1 MAKNKKYPAYRVKTL
16 MPVTLVNWAGQS
28 FNIPTSSIGTFQA
41 RYDPAA
47 SISTINPNEP
57 APIIIDAI
65 FNGQK
70 ITFRPKYYVP
80 NGDIKPLLLSSSN
93 EFQLLPV
100 DKLVAIKEISM
111 SSIDGSG
118 ESKSEVSMV
127 SKTSTSRYIKQSYF
141 VGAFAIV
148 GALNGFMAAK
158 KNKASVSSII
168 LTTLFYS
175 ATEALGAWAIAS
187 IVNEKK

>member
-47 SISTINPNEP
+47 SISITNPNEP
-57 APIIIDAI
+57 DPIIIDAI

-70 ITFRPKYYVP
+70 ITFRPKSYVP

-100 DKLVAIKEISM
+100 DKLVAVKEISM

-127 SKTSTSRYIKQSYF
+127 SKTSTYKYVKQRDFILTLTAIAALSGFSRARLLK
-141 VGAFAIV
+141 
-148 GALNGFMAAK
+148 
-158 KNKASVSSII
+158 SSTSTIA
-168 LTTLFYS
+168 LTTLIYG
-175 ATEALGAWAIAS
+175 AVAALAS
-187 IVNEKK
+187 WGLASLINDK